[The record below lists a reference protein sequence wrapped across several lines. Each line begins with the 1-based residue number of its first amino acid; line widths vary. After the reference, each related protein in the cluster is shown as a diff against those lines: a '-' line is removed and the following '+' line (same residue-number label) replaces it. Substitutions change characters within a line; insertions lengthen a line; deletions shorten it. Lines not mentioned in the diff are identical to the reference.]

1 MQTVTKARS
10 HNSPELPFVLES
22 RDRYRP
28 CHVVLSDTGERLP
41 AIQFDGNYYSLF
53 RSVTEKQRALELSRK
68 LQNRGDSVVITKTPK
83 GFVIWVL
90 EPTANPV
97 NSKANANQKAK
108 TDTPYRLL
116 TSPKDCQPCQITV
129 PDLDKQLAAVR
140 YDGKLY
146 SLFKTVETLK
156 QANQIIKRLSYQG
169 DETIILQT
177 TRGFS
182 LLILEPDAVMVR

>member
-1 MQTVTKARS
+1 MTKARS
-10 HNSPELPFVLES
+10 QNSPELPLVLES
-22 RDRYRP
+22 RDRYRS
-28 CHVVLSDTGERLP
+28 CHVVLSDTGERLA
-41 AIQFDGNYYSLF
+41 AIQFDGNYYSFF

-83 GFVIWVL
+83 GFVLWVL
-90 EPTANPV
+90 ETTATPAK
-97 NSKANANQKAK
+97 SKAKASK
-108 TDTPYRLL
+108 KSKADTPYRLL
-116 TSPKDCQPCQITV
+116 TSPNDCQPCQITV

-140 YDGKLY
+140 YNGKLY
-146 SLFKTVETLK
+146 SLFKTVETLQ

-177 TRGFS
+177 TEGFS